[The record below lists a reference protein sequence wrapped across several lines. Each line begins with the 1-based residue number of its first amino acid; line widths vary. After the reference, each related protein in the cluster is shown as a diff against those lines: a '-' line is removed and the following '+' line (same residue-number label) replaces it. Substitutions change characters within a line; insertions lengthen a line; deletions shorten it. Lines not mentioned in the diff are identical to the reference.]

1 MSKSFDFFLFS
12 GEACIKKK
20 KTWREVSGS
29 VTSPSPSVGS
39 ALFPHL
45 TDSLSGRK
53 TERKIEIAFDS
64 VRKVGRAR
72 GLNYHSSL

>member
-1 MSKSFDFFLFS
+1 MHR
-12 GEACIKKK
+12 KKNRG
-20 KTWREVSGS
+20 REVSGS
-29 VTSPSPSVGS
+29 VALPSPSIGS

-53 TERKIEIAFDS
+53 TEHQESKNRDIAFDS